1 MRLTPAVLVITDI
14 SGYTSFIKHRA
25 VSLLHAEAIV
35 TDLLEAVID
44 RAAHPLAVNKLE
56 GDAALLYAE
65 TGVDPAP
72 AIRDAVAQIAAFF
85 DAFAA
90 RLGLVR
96 DQRRHCMCEACS
108 NITGLALKAFVHHGE
123 VAVKQVRQFEELA
136 GEEVILI
143 HRLLKNHV
151 PSREYVLMTEPVKRA
166 IGDAVPESSPL
177 REEIEGLDPVT
188 VWWAPR
194 EAPSLRGLARSR
206 LRSALKSIRASLD
219 SNDVDGAKKALSA
232 TVSIVDKMAT
242 KGIIHRNTAGR
253 YKSRLSARLAKS
265 A

>member
-1 MRLTPAVLVITDI
+1 VGLTAAVLVIADI

-25 VSLLHAEAIV
+25 VSLVHAEAIV

-44 RAAHPLAVNKLE
+44 RAAHPLTVNKLE

-65 TGVDPAP
+65 TGADPAP
-72 AIRDAVAQIAAFF
+72 AIRDAVAQVAAFF

-96 DQRRHCMCEACS
+96 DQRRHCNCEACS
-108 NITGLALKAFVHHGE
+108 NITGLALKALVHHGE

-166 IGDAVPESSPL
+166 IGDAVPECSPL

-188 VWWAPR
+188 VWWAPSD
-194 EAPSLRGLARSR
+194 ASSLRGLAQSARAAATAPAPAPTAPPESLRRFTHLPRYPVNRMAAIRDR
-206 LRSALKSIRASLD
+206 LGMLAGSLFRRD
-219 SNDVDGAKKALSA
+219 
-232 TVSIVDKMAT
+232 AT
-242 KGIIHRNTAGR
+242 KR
-253 YKSRLSARLAKS
+253 S
-265 A
+265 

>member
-1 MRLTPAVLVITDI
+1 VRLTPAVLVITDI

-25 VSLLHAEAIV
+25 VSLVHAEAIV

-44 RAAHPLAVNKLE
+44 RAAHPLTVNKLE

-65 TGVDPAP
+65 TGADPAP
-72 AIRDAVAQIAAFF
+72 AIRDAVAQVAAFF

-96 DQRRHCMCEACS
+96 DQRRHCTCEACTS
-108 NITGLALKAFVHHGE
+108 VTGLALKAFVHHGE
-123 VAVKQVRQFEELA
+123 IAIKQVRQFEELA

-166 IGDAVPESSPL
+166 IGDAVPECSPL

-188 VWWAPR
+188 IWWAPSD
-194 EAPSLRGLARSR
+194 APSLRRLARSARTAPTAPAPSPTAPPETLREFTHLPRYPVNRIAEVRDR
-206 LRSALKSIRASLD
+206 LGILAGTLFRRRAPKRS
-219 SNDVDGAKKALSA
+219 
-232 TVSIVDKMAT
+232 
-242 KGIIHRNTAGR
+242 
-253 YKSRLSARLAKS
+253 
-265 A
+265 